1 VQPATQYNAAMDTL
15 RPGFSL
21 YVVAAELWGQVY
33 QKLLSD
39 DRKGIVYI
47 WEGLDPYT
55 VAGRAC
61 KYLYEHDKR
70 MTRLVLV
77 AHGSPGTFKLG
88 EHITAG
94 NADKLVAWLS
104 DLFDEDA
111 IGIEVVSCEALAD
124 DVQIIGGRRYGQA
137 NKPGARGIRHAGYE
151 LGAALAA
158 ASGQTVTGALYR
170 LSSEV
175 RIALAGPC
183 RRVRPDGTA
192 SVVQR

>member
-1 VQPATQYNAAMDTL
+1 MDSL
-15 RPGFSL
+15 RPGFTL
-21 YVVAAELWGQVY
+21 YLVAAELWGQVN
-33 QKLLSD
+33 QKLRSD

-61 KYLYEHDKR
+61 KYLYEHDQR

-88 EHITAG
+88 EDIDAG
-94 NADKLVAWLS
+94 NADRLVSWLS
-104 DLFDEDA
+104 DLFDE
-111 IGIEVVSCEALAD
+111 GSLGVEVVSCEALAD

-137 NKPGARGIRHAGYE
+137 NKPGASGIRHGGYL
-151 LGAALAA
+151 LGAALAK

-175 RIALAGPC
+175 SIALAGPC
-183 RRVRPDGTA
+183 RRVKPDGTA